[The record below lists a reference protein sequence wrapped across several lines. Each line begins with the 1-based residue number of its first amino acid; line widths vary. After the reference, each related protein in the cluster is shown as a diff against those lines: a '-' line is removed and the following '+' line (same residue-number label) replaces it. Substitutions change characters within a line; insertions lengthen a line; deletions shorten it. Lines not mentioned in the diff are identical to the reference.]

1 MSSVLVHC
9 KLKYPENEDIF
20 GASFCTGGAVVALIP
35 LMAYKLKS
43 VFSVMSLVVPFIKR
57 METHV

>member
-1 MSSVLVHC
+1 
-9 KLKYPENEDIF
+9 
-20 GASFCTGGAVVALIP
+20 VVALIP